1 MSNRYV
7 WKRFNLGEYKTNVV
21 SDGDDINPFFYLT
34 EEADLAN
41 ELSLLVTYGTSY
53 SRDGAV
59 FRVSPATNV
68 TINNRNDWTI
78 YGETIDDQDA
88 QIPFDMYF
96 YINGRN
102 SRVYHFAGAV
112 TTNSAAYVDAQ
123 LMLQPFRSGEPR
135 LAFFNGG
142 ANSRSTY
149 SAHEMRRIVKSYANG
164 TVSNSGA
171 STYPPRDYV
180 SKSARIWPYSVP
192 FMRCSGRSPEY
203 ATKPLELDALSR

>member
-7 WKRFNLGEYKTNVV
+7 WERFNLGERRTNVV
-21 SDGDDINPFFYLT
+21 SDDDDFNPWFYLT

-41 ELSLLVTYGTSY
+41 ESSLLVTYGTSY

-59 FRVSPATNV
+59 FRVSPATDI
-68 TINNRNDWTI
+68 TLNNRNDWTI
-78 YGETIDDQDA
+78 YSETIDDQDA

-123 LMLQPFRSGEPR
+123 LMLQPDRSNER
-135 LAFFNGG
+135 LEFFNGG
-142 ANSRSTY
+142 ANSQSKY
-149 SAHEMRRIVKSYANG
+149 SAHEMRRIVKNNRNG
-164 TVSNSGA
+164 TVSNSA
-171 STYPPRDYV
+171 SSTYPPRDYV
-180 SKSARIWPYSVP
+180 SKFARIWPYSAP
-192 FMRCSGRSPEY
+192 G
-203 ATKPLELDALSR
+203 T

>member
-7 WKRFNLGEYKTNVV
+7 WTRFNLGEYKTNVV
-21 SDGDDINPFFYLT
+21 SDGDNINPWFYLT

-41 ELSLLVTYGTSY
+41 ESSLLVTYGTSY

-68 TINNRNDWTI
+68 TINNRNEWTI
-78 YGETIDDQDA
+78 YSETIDDPDA

-123 LMLQPFRSGEPR
+123 LKLRPDRSDEK
-135 LAFFNGG
+135 LDFFNGG

-149 SAHEMRRIVKSYANG
+149 SAHEMRRIVKGSANG

-171 STYPPRDYV
+171 STYPPRDYP
-180 SKSARIWPYSVP
+180 SKSARIWPYSAPGRYV
-192 FMRCSGRSPEY
+192 SGRA
-203 ATKPLELDALSR
+203 ATST